1 MHKFLPFPIYIAS
14 LVVLLFGFVFPV
26 HAQDLPSCDDSQ
38 VFDVAVAA
46 VTEAHKNSNFGGLG
60 AENKVIL
67 VLKDL
72 RPPGTTDEREAMENG
87 AAFLAELA
95 GYEAENNI
103 RGCYT
108 SEWGFQLRA
117 AVFIMRSPDDPSEWG
132 LFMNNVALD
141 LPVATGWLM
150 EPPPG
155 EPAANP

>member
-67 VLKDL
+67 LLKDL
-72 RPPGTTDEREAMENG
+72 RSPGTKDEREAM
-87 AAFLAELA
+87 
-95 GYEAENNI
+95 
-103 RGCYT
+103 
-108 SEWGFQLRA
+108 
-117 AVFIMRSPDDPSEWG
+117 
-132 LFMNNVALD
+132 
-141 LPVATGWLM
+141 
-150 EPPPG
+150 
-155 EPAANP
+155 AN